1 MKKEQIRQNNI
12 FLFICNLFICV
23 STMGTFVVTE
33 HFATDSYYAYYN
45 LNKDLGL
52 MDINANMRVVMGC
65 IQIVFA
71 YLGINYVKCQV
82 IFGIVL
88 IGVFAWVITRIT
100 IEFIDI
106 LDLQQETRKIILIN
120 GATLVLMLN
129 AFLSEFLYFV
139 GYIQWAIGILG
150 AVYGALYIGKE
161 RKNLFSWVLGIL
173 SIAIA
178 IGTYQIFVAYYVYI
192 VMVIIFIRNK
202 GLLTR
207 KSILKVIEAAAAAIL
222 ALILNLVCRDFLI
235 KMNSLEKSGRMNLE
249 LSSMPGLILKIIQ
262 DQKLI
267 WIDGMGIYPK
277 YMLGI
282 VLIVL
287 LGVGCILIRKRR
299 IGFKSVIFLFVVLIS
314 GQCIVYMAQIAQ
326 GFVWLAPRTIYP
338 VFGIYSVAIW
348 GIVFYMKDDE
358 EKRLSQLV
366 NISIL
371 GLLIVSNV
379 EVNIVAVDTAR
390 TNTITKCYSQEISK
404 RINHYEIQNG
414 VEVTKVGFCNDAYV
428 NYRYYGDITESSWG
442 GNICEN
448 PFVRTWSDI
457 TSLNY
462 YTERNFM
469 RVEVPEDVIEKYK
482 MLNWDEADWD
492 EQLTFDNDAVY
503 ICVY

>member
-1 MKKEQIRQNNI
+1 
-12 FLFICNLFICV
+12 
-23 STMGTFVVTE
+23 
-33 HFATDSYYAYYN
+33 
-45 LNKDLGL
+45 
-52 MDINANMRVVMGC
+52 
-65 IQIVFA
+65 
-71 YLGINYVKCQV
+71 
-82 IFGIVL
+82 
-88 IGVFAWVITRIT
+88 
-100 IEFIDI
+100 
-106 LDLQQETRKIILIN
+106 
-120 GATLVLMLN
+120 
-129 AFLSEFLYFV
+129 
-139 GYIQWAIGILG
+139 
-150 AVYGALYIGKE
+150 
-161 RKNLFSWVLGIL
+161 
-173 SIAIA
+173 
-178 IGTYQIFVAYYVYI
+178 
-192 VMVIIFIRNK
+192 MVIIFIRNK

-428 NYRYYGDITESSWG
+428 NYRYYGDIIESSWG
-442 GNICEN
+442 GEY
-448 PFVRTWSDI
+448 
-457 TSLNY
+457 L
-462 YTERNFM
+462 
-469 RVEVPEDVIEKYK
+469 
-482 MLNWDEADWD
+482 
-492 EQLTFDNDAVY
+492 
-503 ICVY
+503 